1 MIDIKSTL
9 FQILLF
15 TAVALIFGSVLATIS
30 LIVQKIF
37 GIGGKSKVKHQVYEC
52 GVRALGKSQVQFDI
66 KYYIFALMFIVF
78 DVEFVFL
85 LPWAL
90 SVAKSREVPLF
101 AIIEAFVFILI
112 LGLGWYYAW
121 RKGALEWDK

>member
-1 MIDIKSTL
+1 
-9 FQILLF
+9 
-15 TAVALIFGSVLATIS
+15 
-30 LIVQKIF
+30 
-37 GIGGKSKVKHQVYEC
+37 
-52 GVRALGKSQVQFDI
+52 
-66 KYYIFALMFIVF
+66 MFIVF

-90 SVAKSREVPLF
+90 SVAKSGQVPLF